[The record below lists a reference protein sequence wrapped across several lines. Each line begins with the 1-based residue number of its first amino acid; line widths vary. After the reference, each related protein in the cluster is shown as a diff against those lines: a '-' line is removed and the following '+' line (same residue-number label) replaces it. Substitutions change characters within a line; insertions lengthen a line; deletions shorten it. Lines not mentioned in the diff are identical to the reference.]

1 MQPIHFFNG
10 NFVPKES
17 ITFSIDDVGI
27 LRGFGI
33 FDYFKVYNGAPA
45 FMDAHLNRFENSA
58 RLLGMEIPFSRKEI
72 ESAIRKLIEHN
83 GFPLSG
89 VKVLMTGGA
98 SSDGFSAGKP
108 NLIITNTAVSETNP
122 SFYTEGVSVM
132 THQFSR
138 EMPEV
143 KSTNYATAVRLEH
156 IWKQKGHIDALYHDG
171 EYISEVSRSNVFLV
185 EGNKIITNEEGVLR
199 GVTRMNVVNMTPEL
213 GFEVEIRPIALS
225 ELMSAR
231 EAFMTSTNKRVM
243 PVVKI
248 DETIIGDGSVGEKT
262 KVLMHAFEKRIAE
275 EIKQPLFQS

>member
-1 MQPIHFFNG
+1 MKPIQFFNG

-17 ITFSIDDVGI
+17 ITFSIDDVGV

-45 FMDAHLNRFENSA
+45 FMEAHLNRFENSA
-58 RLLGMEIPFSRKEI
+58 RLLGMKIPFSRKEI
-72 ESAIRKLIEHN
+72 ESSIRKLIEHN

-98 SSDGFSAGKP
+98 SSDGFSAGTP

-143 KSTNYATAVRLEH
+143 KSTNYATAVRLEP

-171 EYISEVSRSNVFLV
+171 EYISEVSRSNVFLL
-185 EGNKIITNEEGVLR
+185 EGNKLITNEEGVLP
-199 GVTRMNVVNMTPEL
+199 GITRMNVVNMAPHL
-213 GFEVEIRPIALS
+213 GFEVEVRPIALAEVLAAE
-225 ELMSAR
+225 EL
-231 EAFMTSTNKRVM
+231 FMTSTNKRVM

-248 DETIIGDGSVGEKT
+248 DDQEIASGIVGAKT
-262 KVLMHAFEKRIAE
+262 KILMEGYAKLMAE
-275 EIKQPLFQS
+275 ETKQPSFQN

>member
-1 MQPIHFFNG
+1 MKPIHFFNG
-10 NFVPKES
+10 DFVPKES
-17 ITFSIDDVGI
+17 ITFSIDDVGV

-45 FMDAHLNRFENSA
+45 FMEAHLNRFENSA

-83 GFPLSG
+83 RFPLSG

-143 KSTNYATAVRLEH
+143 KSTNYATAVRLESL
-156 IWKQKGHIDALYHDG
+156 WKQKGHIDALYHDG
-171 EYISEVSRSNVFLV
+171 QYISEVSRSNVFLV
-185 EGNKIITNEEGVLR
+185 EGNKIITNEEGVLP
-199 GVTRMNVVNMTPEL
+199 GITRMNVVNMAPEL
-213 GFEVEIRPIALS
+213 GFEVEIRPIALAEVLAAE
-225 ELMSAR
+225 EL
-231 EAFMTSTNKRVM
+231 FMTSTNKRVM

-248 DETIIGDGSVGEKT
+248 DDQEIASGIVGAKT
-262 KVLMHAFEKRIAE
+262 KILMEGYAQLMAE
-275 EIKQPLFQS
+275 ETKQPSVQN